1 MIKICRVTLNSTLV
15 RKKISIRLLKQ
26 NKLGTTPIR
35 VKSNTLLSKDR
46 VRSQVSTKD
55 SSKIMQEIKGKE
67 EMTAGLGLRTTKK
80 INQGIRNLT
89 HQKKLAIIASKTK
102 RILMHAHL
110 LTKSLASNNHR
121 LKISKL
127 AQINLVM
134 NKNIPGTERVSN
146 RLKKVRHSIQQLS
159 ITSSLRRNS
168 RRKRKYSVA
177 SLCQWSSTTRSS
189 RNQIS
194 TRANSIPFTKS
205 QLSEQISRSG
215 KNRTRQPR
223 EHLIIYRTCQQV
235 PNLAVSAMRT
245 ARALTVRLQR
255 KELTP
260 ASGNG
265 KTTHL
270 TLVEP

>member
-177 SLCQWSSTTRSS
+177 SLCQ
-189 RNQIS
+189 
-194 TRANSIPFTKS
+194 
-205 QLSEQISRSG
+205 
-215 KNRTRQPR
+215 
-223 EHLIIYRTCQQV
+223 
-235 PNLAVSAMRT
+235 
-245 ARALTVRLQR
+245 
-255 KELTP
+255 
-260 ASGNG
+260 
-265 KTTHL
+265 
-270 TLVEP
+270 